1 MINGAS
7 LHNWLTWH
15 RITSATYILF
25 FRDLELW
32 IKSARGRHSLKSC
45 LNAGLCVTWRRGQD
59 GGSGRRAVLLIPSY
73 SANPSGIVTFMSQ
86 LWQCGLNALLSKS
99 CSDRH
104 YYMSWFDLQSE
115 GKMKVLFSLNSLFSK
130 YCRKTINHTPPM
142 DVLLRKELFFLLNF
156 RCMNC
161 VFF

>member
-1 MINGAS
+1 MICAIVTMINGTS

-73 SANPSGIVTFMSQ
+73 SPNPSGIVTFMSQ

-104 YYMSWFDLQSE
+104 YYCRGLTYNLKAKWKSCSHLIPSFPNTVVKPSTIHLLWTFSWEKSCSF
-115 GKMKVLFSLNSLFSK
+115 
-130 YCRKTINHTPPM
+130 Y
-142 DVLLRKELFFLLNF
+142 
-156 RCMNC
+156 
-161 VFF
+161 

>member
-59 GGSGRRAVLLIPSY
+59 GGSGRRAVLLIPS
-73 SANPSGIVTFMSQ
+73 STPNPSGIVTFMSQ
-86 LWQCGLNALLSKS
+86 LLQCALNALLSKS

-104 YYMSWFDLQSE
+104 YYCRGLTHNLKAKWKSCSLSIPTFRNTVEKPSTIHLLGTFFWE
-115 GKMKVLFSLNSLFSK
+115 KTTVLSTKL
-130 YCRKTINHTPPM
+130 
-142 DVLLRKELFFLLNF
+142 
-156 RCMNC
+156 
-161 VFF
+161 

>member
-7 LHNWLTWH
+7 LRNWLTWH

-73 SANPSGIVTFMSQ
+73 SPNPSGIVTFMSQ
-86 LWQCGLNALLSKS
+86 LWQCALNVLLLSKS

-104 YYMSWFDLQSE
+104 YYCSGLTRNLNAKWKSCSLLIPPILNTVVKPATLSWEKQ
-115 GKMKVLFSLNSLFSK
+115 
-130 YCRKTINHTPPM
+130 
-142 DVLLRKELFFLLNF
+142 LFFLLNF
-156 RCMNC
+156 RCMQRK
-161 VFF
+161 F

>member
-59 GGSGRRAVLLIPSY
+59 GGSGRGAVLLIPS
-73 SANPSGIVTFMSQ
+73 STPNPSGIVTFMSQ
-86 LWQCGLNALLSKS
+86 LWQCALNALLSKS
-99 CSDRH
+99 YSDRH
-104 YYMSWFDLQSE
+104 YNCRGLTHNLKENPLIPSLPNNVVKPSTIRLLVTFSWEKNSC
-115 GKMKVLFSLNSLFSK
+115 SLYYTL
-130 YCRKTINHTPPM
+130 
-142 DVLLRKELFFLLNF
+142 DA
-156 RCMNC
+156 
-161 VFF
+161 

>member
-73 SANPSGIVTFMSQ
+73 SPNPSGIVTFMSQ
-86 LWQCGLNALLSKS
+86 LWQCALNALLSKS

-104 YYMSWFDLQSE
+104 C
-115 GKMKVLFSLNSLFSK
+115 
-130 YCRKTINHTPPM
+130 YCRGLANNLKAKWKSCPLLIPSFPNTVVKSSTIHLLGTFSWEKTAALST
-142 DVLLRKELFFLLNF
+142 
-156 RCMNC
+156 
-161 VFF
+161 

>member
-59 GGSGRRAVLLIPSY
+59 GGSGRGAVLLIPS
-73 SANPSGIVTFMSQ
+73 STPNPSGIVTFMSQ
-86 LWQCGLNALLSKS
+86 LWQCALNALLSKS
-99 CSDRH
+99 CPDRH
-104 YYMSWFDLQSE
+104 C
-115 GKMKVLFSLNSLFSK
+115 
-130 YCRKTINHTPPM
+130 YCRGLAHNLKAKWKSCPLLIPSFPNTVVKSSTIHLLGTFSWEKTAALST
-142 DVLLRKELFFLLNF
+142 
-156 RCMNC
+156 
-161 VFF
+161 